1 MIGITGLHRIGV
13 NDMNEKDSKKVQVNQ
28 PDSRKDTLKEQE
40 LEQVAGGITWRDR
53 WLLDELKR
61 RGTKVPLY

>member
-1 MIGITGLHRIGV
+1 
-13 NDMNEKDSKKVQVNQ
+13 MNEKDSKKVQVNQ

-40 LEQVAGGITWRDR
+40 LEQVAGGIIWRDR
-53 WLLDELKR
+53 WLLDDLKR